1 MQSGMGTQSTPT
13 IIVMFSLLCFAG
25 EKRGSLCY
33 SLYVSISLKY
43 FITYY
48 RRPPKKDK
56 EKKVYPTF
64 LHHSLLLLLNHFSR
78 VCLCATLWNV

>member
-13 IIVMFSLLCFAG
+13 IMVMFSLLCFAG

-48 RRPPKKDK
+48 RRPPKKTK
-56 EKKVYPTF
+56 KKVYPTF
-64 LHHSLLLLLNHFSR
+64 LHHSLLLL
-78 VCLCATLWNV
+78 